1 MRLFGISITRAAR
14 PETLHPVDSW
24 GSGAGRGWWPIIRD
38 WYPGAW
44 QRNDELCL
52 EDWLS
57 YWPVFRC
64 IELIASDISKM
75 RLKLVELSVDGIW
88 RETESPAFSPV
99 IRKPNAYQNRI
110 QFFGSWMQSRLIHG
124 NTYVLKLRDQ
134 RGIVTGMMVL
144 DPRRVSTLIAPNGDV
159 YYELRGGD
167 WQPMPGVGDFTNVEQ
182 TVVAPARE
190 IIHDRVDT
198 FYHPLVGLSKM
209 YAAGMLATQ
218 GLRIQKNSATFFANG
233 SNPGGVLT
241 APGAISDETA
251 KRLKDHWDQNY
262 SGANVGKVA
271 VLGDGLKYEPMATKA
286 VDAQLLE
293 QLKFTA
299 EAVCGVFGVPP
310 YKLGLGPMPTANNV
324 EALDQQ
330 YYSQCLQASI
340 EAIELCLDEGLG
352 IGIGNKVDGKI
363 YGTEFDLDDLLRM
376 DTATL
381 IKAEADAVGAG
392 IKAPNEARLRLNLPP
407 VIGGDTPYLQQQ
419 NFSLA
424 ALDKR
429 DKDDPFTK
437 PEPAPELAPEDAEPV
452 DERFIAEW
460 KLRTLTWR
468 HADA

>member
-1 MRLFGISITRAAR
+1 MRIFGLTITRAA
-14 PETLHPVDSW
+14 PAETLRPVSTW
-24 GSGAGRGWWPIIRD
+24 GESAWGRGWWPIVRD
-38 WYPGAW
+38 PYPGAW
-44 QRNDELCL
+44 QKNDELCL

-75 RLKLVELSVDGIW
+75 RLKLVQLDDDGIW
-88 RETESPAFSPV
+88 SETDSTAFSPV
-99 IRKPNAYQNRI
+99 IRKPNGYQNRI
-110 QFFGSWMQSRLIHG
+110 QFFASWMQSRLIHG
-124 NTYVLKLRDQ
+124 NTFVLKQRDQ
-134 RGIVTGMMVL
+134 RGVVVGMFVL
-144 DPRRVSTLIAPNGDV
+144 DPRRVTVLIAPNGDA

-167 WQPMPGVGDFTNVEQ
+167 WQAMSGLSDYSAAEPSL
-182 TVVAPARE
+182 VVPARE
-190 IIHDRVDT
+190 IIHDRIDT

-209 YAAGMLATQ
+209 FAAGSLAAQ
-218 GLRIQKNSATFFANG
+218 GLRIQSNSTAFFANG
-233 SNPGGVLT
+233 STPGGVLS
-241 APGAISDETA
+241 APGAIADDTA
-251 KRLKDHWDQNY
+251 KRMKEYWEQNY

-310 YKLGLGPMPTANNV
+310 YKLGLGAMPTANNV

-352 IGIGNKVDGKI
+352 IGVGNKVDGKT
-363 YGTEFDLDDLLRM
+363 YGTEFELDDLLRM

-381 IKAEADAVGAG
+381 IKAEADAVAAG

-407 VIGGDTPYLQQQ
+407 VKGGDTPYLQQQ

-429 DKDDPFTK
+429 DRDDPFAK
-437 PEPAPELAPEDAEPV
+437 PDPVPAVNDNTA
-452 DERFIAEW
+452 
-460 KLRTLTWR
+460 
-468 HADA
+468 ADAAAKQLEGKRYVRRPPG